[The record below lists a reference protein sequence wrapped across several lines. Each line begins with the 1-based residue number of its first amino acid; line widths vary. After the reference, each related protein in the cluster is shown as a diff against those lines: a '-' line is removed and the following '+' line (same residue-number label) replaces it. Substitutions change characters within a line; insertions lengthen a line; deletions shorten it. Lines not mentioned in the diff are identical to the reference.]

1 MAPKKTRN
9 KSTKSSSHR
18 DVRRNAIEFR
28 DLLLSARKN
37 YSKGR
42 AYDAVI
48 LQKQALALGK
58 KIFPR
63 FEENSIVKAH
73 TLLEL
78 GLAYSAVMTDFASGD
93 EWTEAKNQSATV
105 IGEALIIFTARCA
118 ERTLTVFR
126 SEEWWVHG
134 NDYQS
139 PVTHTER
146 LGPVDYLTSV
156 NMGCGCE
163 IPTSDTVSKLKS
175 ALRFASNF
183 KASGYIMTL
192 EDGTMFQGDVPDP
205 TIASIK
211 GLLRQ
216 HEMVIDGGD
225 PNHAS
230 FRHMSMTEDHEERH
244 TGTLEGGM
252 KLVHRKIAKDVEKK
266 GLRYCARPE
275 CKQIEGASRQFAVCS
290 RCKWKAYCR
299 LVYVTNVVNIFT
311 RNNYDCVCNIIL

>member
-1 MAPKKTRN
+1 MAPKKSRN

-18 DVRRNAIEFR
+18 DIRRNANEFR

-48 LQKQALALGK
+48 LQKQALELGK

-78 GLAYSAVMTDFASGD
+78 GLAYSAVMTDFAGGD
-93 EWTEAKNQSATV
+93 EWTEAKNQFETA
-105 IGEALIIFTARCA
+105 IKEALVIFTTRCA
-118 ERTLTVFR
+118 NSTLTVFR

-139 PVTHTER
+139 PVSNTER
-146 LGPVDYLTSV
+146 LGPMDYLTSV
-156 NMGCGCE
+156 NIACTCE
-163 IPTSDTVSKLKS
+163 KANNNTVSKLKS

-183 KASGYIMTL
+183 KASGYILTL
-192 EDGTMFQGDVPDP
+192 EDGTVFQGDVPDL

-230 FRHMSMTEDHEERH
+230 FHHMSMTENHEETRH

-266 GLRYCARPE
+266 GLRFCARPE

-299 LVYVTNVVNIFT
+299 LVYVTNVVIIFM
-311 RNNYDCVCNIIL
+311 RNNLRLCL